1 MLVARVSSSND
12 YTACPVLP
20 ARAMHVRSCEALCP
34 QAIVLLALASSAYA
48 DSNSVQADEIL
59 AENVR
64 LKAEIALL
72 KARSARS
79 ESKIA
84 QQAAEIVQLNA
95 RLRAKRVCGHV

>member
-64 LKAEIALL
+64 LNAEIALL
-72 KARSARS
+72 KARS